1 MEDDTAKSGLAKRI
15 QLRQIEQT
23 MAKTMAESKIQD
35 KFYGEAVIEYLR
47 DNGQIICISDDK
59 AFTDLLR
66 EAVCTRLKMPAGCL
80 SISGNADM
88 LLHTLRHMISA
99 RNAPLLL
106 IEQNLGSRDM
116 TYLLRQLKNG
126 YPELWIIIVTRE
138 TNKQRFVLLHESG
151 VDNCIVKPIG
161 VQALLEKIA
170 LTIKPH
176 GKLGRV
182 LEWARALMAQG
193 EHLRALQVCK
203 QALDLKANSAAALL
217 LIGDIF
223 RAMKQYDKACEAYEN
238 ASRTSA
244 MYLEPLRKMAEVYAD
259 TGNTAKRLECL
270 ERLDGL
276 SPLNVER
283 KLTLGEIYLQMNRPE
298 NARKIFDQAMT
309 LSDREATEYVSGVAF
324 RVADVYMDKDPQT
337 AVAFL
342 QRGLEAKRGFWG
354 TEDLLTFNRVGILL
368 RRAGKWREAAEEY
381 LKALKVAPNDEN
393 LHYNLGMAYLEGKDF
408 ESARA
413 STLKALALNPDLPRK
428 SSLIASNLATVFV
441 RTGDNMHALPLLRL
455 ALEQDPAND
464 QARDLLTQVNQTSR
478 EEN

>member
-59 AFTDLLR
+59 TFTDLLR
-66 EAVCTRLKMPAGCL
+66 EAVCTRLKMPSGCL
-80 SISGNADM
+80 SISSNADM

-106 IEQNLGSRDM
+106 IEQNLRGRDM
-116 TYLLRQLKNG
+116 TYLLRQLKNA
-126 YPELWIIIVTRE
+126 YPELWIISVARE

-217 LIGDIF
+217 LIG
-223 RAMKQYDKACEAYEN
+223 EAYEN

-244 MYLEPLRKMAEVYAD
+244 MYLEPLRKMAEVYAE

-309 LSDREATEYVSGVAF
+309 LSDREATEYISGVAF

-381 LKALKVAPNDEN
+381 LKALKVAPDDEN
-393 LHYNLGMAYLEGKDF
+393 LHYNLSMAYLEGKDF

-428 SSLIASNLATVFV
+428 SSLIACNLATVFV

-464 QARDLLTQVNQTSR
+464 QARDLLTQASR
-478 EEN
+478 EES